1 MKKISMFSVFA
12 IFGAILLFS
21 FAGCANTDD
30 FTQKEYSSEGN
41 AIERI
46 VIDVTDRELDIRASE
61 DDRVHIYYYDSE
73 KEFLDIDVSDNALTV
88 KLTFDKEWTDFI
100 GVKPSA
106 EYRKI
111 EISIPNGTVVD
122 LSAKTTNEDIKVT
135 SLSFS
140 DSVSL
145 DSNGGNIVCER
156 INAGK
161 SIALTAK
168 KRKHHRYRFRQHG
181 RFLRIVQDK
190 ERRLQSARV
199 QGRRSEIVFRRLQQR
214 RYRYKIRGLSAQ
226 NAHGATRANNP
237 RPDFRNTGA
246 VYLRSP
252 FVLSCY
258 GSFSVEIPPQRLIFS
273 TYP

>member
-61 DDRVHIYYYDSE
+61 DDRVHIYYCDSE

-88 KLTFDKEWTDFI
+88 KLTFDKEWTDCI
-100 GVKPSA
+100 CVKPSA

-145 DSNGGNIVCER
+145 NSNGRNIVCER

-168 KRKHHRYRFRQHG
+168 NGNITGTVSGSMDDFSVSCKIKKG
-181 RFLRIVQDK
+181 DCNLPELK
-190 ERRLQSARV
+190 E
-199 QGRRSEIVFRRLQQR
+199 GGT
-214 RYRYKIRGLSAQ
+214 K
-226 NAHGATRANNP
+226 
-237 RPDFRNTGA
+237 
-246 VYLRSP
+246 
-252 FVLSCY
+252 
-258 GSFSVEIPPQRLIFS
+258 SFSADCNNGDIDIKFVD
-273 TYP
+273 

>member
-21 FAGCANTDD
+21 FAGCASTDD
-30 FTQKEYSSEGN
+30 FIQKEYSSEGN

-61 DDRVHIYYYDSE
+61 DDRVHIYYCDSE

-168 KRKHHRYRFRQHG
+168 NG
-181 RFLRIVQDK
+181 NI
-190 ERRLQSARV
+190 
-199 QGRRSEIVFRRLQQR
+199 
-214 RYRYKIRGLSAQ
+214 
-226 NAHGATRANNP
+226 
-237 RPDFRNTGA
+237 TGT
-246 VYLRSP
+246 VS
-252 FVLSCY
+252 
-258 GSFSVEIPPQRLIFS
+258 GSIDDFSVSCKIKKGDCNLPELMEGGPKSFFADCNNGDIEIKFVD
-273 TYP
+273 

>member
-1 MKKISMFSVFA
+1 MA
-12 IFGAILLFS
+12 
-21 FAGCANTDD
+21 
-30 FTQKEYSSEGN
+30 
-41 AIERI
+41 
-46 VIDVTDRELDIRASE
+46 
-61 DDRVHIYYYDSE
+61 
-73 KEFLDIDVSDNALTV
+73 V

-122 LSAKTTNEDIKVT
+122 LSAKTTNDDIKVT

-168 KRKHHRYRFRQHG
+168 NGNITGTVSGSMDDFS
-181 RFLRIVQDK
+181 V
-190 ERRLQSARV
+190 SC
-199 QGRRSEIVFRRLQQR
+199 
-214 RYRYKIRGLSAQ
+214 KIKKGDCNLPELKA
-226 NAHGATRANNP
+226 GGP
-237 RPDFRNTGA
+237 K
-246 VYLRSP
+246 
-252 FVLSCY
+252 
-258 GSFSVEIPPQRLIFS
+258 SFSADCNNGDIYIKFVD
-273 TYP
+273 

>member
-1 MKKISMFSVFA
+1 MKKKSMFSVFA

-21 FAGCANTDD
+21 FAGCASTDD

-168 KRKHHRYRFRQHG
+168 NG
-181 RFLRIVQDK
+181 NI
-190 ERRLQSARV
+190 
-199 QGRRSEIVFRRLQQR
+199 
-214 RYRYKIRGLSAQ
+214 
-226 NAHGATRANNP
+226 
-237 RPDFRNTGA
+237 TGT
-246 VYLRSP
+246 VS
-252 FVLSCY
+252 
-258 GSFSVEIPPQRLIFS
+258 GSIDDFSVSCKIKKGDCNLPELMEGGPKSFFADCNNGDIEIKFVD
-273 TYP
+273 